1 MKAIQQH
8 SHILNLTKQASMR
21 EAKIQSDE
29 MKLRL
34 DAAKTQQDI
43 LLFSIQAME
52 QKMIMFDEKVVNKM
66 AKSRQ
71 QQMRDLKEGLA
82 KKMQELEQRSSRT
95 IFDTA
100 ERLLHVDLPR
110 AKKTWKECSETRER
124 LVERHLS

>member
-1 MKAIQQH
+1 
-8 SHILNLTKQASMR
+8 MR

-43 LLFSIQAME
+43 LLFTIEAME
-52 QKMIMFDEKVVNKM
+52 QKMMEVNPETVVKF
-66 AKSRQ
+66 AKSRKNRI
-71 QQMRDLKEGLA
+71 RDLKESLA
-82 KKMQELEQRSSRT
+82 KNLQVLDQRASRT

-100 ERLLHVDLPR
+100 ERLLNIDLPR
-110 AKKTWKECSETRER
+110 AKKNWKESTSVREK